1 MLKTECYICNNPIPP
16 YEWASNKTPPVQC
29 RICGP
34 YRLREQAGMYI
45 LTAYVPD
52 RHLLSGAV
60 RERNEKGFDVV
71 IDSFDTLR
79 TLVIPPRGPIERMD
93 RILLYV
99 LQKMETDDAGV
110 LLSPPYDYSIA
121 YSKNPTEFKFLID
134 RAIDMGYLELAYGE
148 AEYRLTAKGW
158 IYVTQLNRTDVNSH
172 QAFIAMSFAPELVSA
187 FMDGIKPA
195 VEHTGYIPL
204 RVDQVQHNQKID
216 DQIVADIR
224 KSGLLIADVTGH
236 RPGVYFE
243 AGLALGLGIPVIWT
257 CRETDIQAAHF
268 DTRQYN
274 HIVWTNPEDLRQKL
288 IARIEA
294 TVPIRVL
301 SKAAGS

>member
-1 MLKTECYICNNPIPP
+1 
-16 YEWASNKTPPVQC
+16 
-29 RICGP
+29 
-34 YRLREQAGMYI
+34 MYI
-45 LTAYVPD
+45 LTTYVPD
-52 RHLLSGAV
+52 RHILSGAL

-71 IDSFDTLR
+71 VDSFDTLR
-79 TLVIPPRGPIERMD
+79 TFVIPPRGPIERMD

-110 LLSPPYDYSIA
+110 LLSPTYDYSIA
-121 YSKNPTEFKFLID
+121 YSKTPTEFKFLID

-158 IYVTQLNRTDVNSH
+158 IYVTQLSRSEVKGH
-172 QAFIAMSFAPELVSA
+172 QAFVAMSFAPELVSA
-187 FMDGIKPA
+187 FIEGIKPA

-224 KSGLLIADVTGH
+224 KSGLLIADMTGH
-236 RPGVYFE
+236 KPGVYFE

-274 HIVWTNPEDLRQKL
+274 HIVWTNPQDLRQKL